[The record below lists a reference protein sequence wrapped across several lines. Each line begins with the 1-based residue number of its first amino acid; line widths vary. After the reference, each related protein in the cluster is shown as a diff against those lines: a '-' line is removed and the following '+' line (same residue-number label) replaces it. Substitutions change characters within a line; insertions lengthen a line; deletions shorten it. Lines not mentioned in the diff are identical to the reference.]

1 MGRSKKY
8 ATEEE
13 AREAKKKQMREAYER
28 RRKLV
33 KDQVKAARSKS
44 EEKPNT
50 IQTEPVV
57 IDEKPKRK
65 LKISEKAELLDRIQ
79 QLVTEFKQ

>member
-28 RRKLV
+28 RRKIV
-33 KDQVKAARSKS
+33 KEQVKSMRNKS

-50 IQTEPVV
+50 IQTEPA
-57 IDEKPKRK
+57 IIEEKPKRK
-65 LKISEKAELLDRIQ
+65 LKISEKAELLDKIQ
-79 QLVTEFKQ
+79 QLVNEFKQ